1 MSSILN
7 LWVDMGLIKEALLSI
22 KSLILSED
30 CMVCGGHVT
39 SSMHG
44 ICPMCRYTIPMT
56 RYWLTEQ
63 NPVKEHLDGLA
74 PIEQASSFFFFST
87 NSTWRGVIH
96 QFKYY
101 KMWRTAYA
109 FGRWFGSELHSS
121 PLYADVDIVVPVPLH
136 PLRLFKR
143 EYNQSAYLARGI
155 ARMLG
160 VECDVWALRRR
171 RNNPSQARRSGRDR
185 WANVDELF
193 GVRRPEALQGK
204 HILVVDDVLTSG
216 ATIASLIEVITRT
229 VPDCRVSVATLAV
242 SRHITVIR

>member
-74 PIEQASSFFFFST
+74 PIEQASSFFFFSA

-171 RNNPSQARRSGRDR
+171 RNNPSQARRSYHARWDGMEGLFAVKHADR
-185 WANVDELF
+185 L
-193 GVRRPEALQGK
+193 RGK
-204 HILVVDDVLTSG
+204 HILLVDDVLTTG
-216 ATIASLIEVITRT
+216 ATICSCVAEIKSCL
-229 VPDCRVSVATLAV
+229 PDCRVSVVTLAV
-242 SRHITVIR
+242 TRKILKE